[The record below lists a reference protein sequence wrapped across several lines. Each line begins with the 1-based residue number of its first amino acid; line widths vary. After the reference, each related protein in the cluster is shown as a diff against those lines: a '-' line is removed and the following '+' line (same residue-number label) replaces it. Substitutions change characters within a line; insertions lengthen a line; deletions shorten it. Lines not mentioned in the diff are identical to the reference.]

1 MSPAVETGMAD
12 HPSARTPSALVT
24 RVGDGHRALAR
35 VLYALATI
43 QLVWAYHSRVPA
55 YLRLDAYENG
65 FERTPFQSRILM
77 MLVLRWAHHNPFL
90 IKLAEILS
98 TSTPIYRSHIRPEA
112 FVLAAM
118 DTMGV
123 VLAGWVAT
131 RIYEAASERRLL
143 TAYVY
148 PLVLVFCATSYV
160 LLPLQSFRF
169 YYDLPSLGFFSVG
182 LYLIYFRKNPLLFA
196 TLFVI
201 ATINRETTLMLL
213 WFFVLAA
220 VTEGYAVDWRRAYAP
235 RTLAVIV
242 PLALYWAGWHIFVGR
257 MFAHNHL
264 EWIRHYWVNAVLLA
278 WPPAWPQMFSTGCFL
293 VLPIFLFRRCVKD
306 PTLRIWLWTLPAW
319 FGIMFVYGILV
330 EVRIFGEL
338 IPYLACMA
346 TLIAEQA
353 ILGRIENGVEWRR
366 PSFARKLPSS
376 ASSSAPKVESPVY
389 R

>member
-12 HPSARTPSALVT
+12 HPKARTSCTPGTTA
-24 RVGDGHRALAR
+24 GIGHGILAC

-43 QLVWAYHSRVPA
+43 QLVWGYHSRVPS

-65 FERTPFQSRILM
+65 LERTPFQSRILM
-77 MLVLRWAHHNPFL
+77 MLVLRWAHHSAFMN
-90 IKLAEILS
+90 KLADIVS
-98 TSTPIYRSHIRPEA
+98 AGTPIYRSHIRPEA
-112 FVLAAM
+112 FVLATT

-123 VLAGWVAT
+123 VLAGWMAT

-182 LYLIYFRKNPLLFA
+182 LYLIYFRKNPLWFA
-196 TLFVI
+196 ALFVI

-220 VTEGYAVDWRRAYAP
+220 VAEGYAFDWRRAYAP
-235 RTLAVIV
+235 RTLAVVV
-242 PLALYWAGWHIFVGR
+242 PLALYWTGWHIFVGR

-264 EWIRHYWVNAVLLA
+264 EWIRHYVVNAVLLA
-278 WPPAWPQMFSTGCFL
+278 WPPAWSQMLSAGCFL
-293 VLPIFLFRRCVKD
+293 ILPILVFRRCVKD
-306 PTLRIWLWTLPAW
+306 ATLRIWLWALPAW

-338 IPYLACMA
+338 IPYFVCMA
-346 TLIAEQA
+346 ALIAEQT
-353 ILGRIENGVEWRR
+353 ILGRIENDEGACPER
-366 PSFARKLPSS
+366 SRKVQNDSLSQIT
-376 ASSSAPKVESPVY
+376 APTVNPL
-389 R
+389 

>member
-1 MSPAVETGMAD
+1 MSLAVETGMAD
-12 HPSARTPSALVT
+12 HPSARTPRAPVT
-24 RVGDGHRALAR
+24 PVGIGHGILAR

-43 QLVWAYHSRVPA
+43 QLVWAYHSRVPS
-55 YLRLDAYENG
+55 YLRLDAYESG
-65 FERTPFQSRILM
+65 LERTPFQSRILM

-90 IKLAEILS
+90 IKLAEVLS
-98 TSTPIYRSHIRPEA
+98 TSTPIYRSRVPPEA
-112 FVLAAM
+112 FVLATM

-131 RIYEAASERRLL
+131 RIYQAASERRLL

-148 PLVLVFCATSYV
+148 PLVLVFCVTSYI
-160 LLPLQSFRF
+160 LLPLQPFRF

-196 TLFVI
+196 ALFVV
-201 ATINRETTLMLL
+201 ATINRETTLILL

-220 VTEGYAVDWRRAYAP
+220 IAEGHAVDWRRAYAP
-235 RTLAVIV
+235 RTLAVVV
-242 PLALYWAGWHIFVGR
+242 PLGLYWAGWHIFVGR

-264 EWIRHYWVNAVLLA
+264 EWIRHYVVNAVLLA
-278 WPPAWPQMFSTGCFL
+278 WPPAWPQLFSAGCFL
-293 VLPIFLFRRCVKD
+293 VLPILVFRRCVKD
-306 PTLRIWLWTLPAW
+306 ATLRLWLWVLPVW

-346 TLIAEQA
+346 ALIAEQA
-353 ILGRIENGVEWRR
+353 ILSRLATHAERYDPPRIPPNAIAP
-366 PSFARKLPSS
+366 PSHREMAAR
-376 ASSSAPKVESPVY
+376 
-389 R
+389 